1 MNKINF
7 PRKKVYFEKQSNDR
21 LCGVH
26 CLNNLLQGPFFD
38 AVDLS
43 EIALRLDEIES
54 SLIKSDFR
62 VTIYFLFRLLQEMWM
77 TMAIIIFKY
86 CKKH

>member
-7 PRKKVYFEKQSNDR
+7 TRKKVYFEKQSNDR

-38 AVDLS
+38 AVSLS
-43 EIALRLDEIES
+43 EIALRLDEMEKKLFQEDI
-54 SLIKSDFR
+54 R
-62 VTIYFLFRLLQEMWM
+62 VALLF
-77 TMAIIIFKY
+77 Y
-86 CKKH
+86 

>member
-7 PRKKVYFEKQSNDR
+7 KRKKVYFEKQSNDR

-38 AVDLS
+38 AISLS
-43 EIALRLDEIES
+43 EIALRLDDME
-54 SLIKSDFR
+54 KK
-62 VTIYFLFRLLQEMWM
+62 
-77 TMAIIIFKY
+77 IFNNGVI
-86 CKKH
+86 

>member
-26 CLNNLLQGPFFD
+26 CLNNLLQGPFFN

-43 EIALRLDEIES
+43 EIALGLDEIERN
-54 SLIKSDFR
+54 LMKSDFK
-62 VTIYFLFRLLQEMWM
+62 V
-77 TMAIIIFKY
+77 
-86 CKKH
+86 

>member
-26 CLNNLLQGPFFD
+26 CLNNLLQGPYFN

-43 EIALRLDEIES
+43 EIALGLDEIERN
-54 SLIKSDFR
+54 IMKSDLN
-62 VTIYFLFRLLQEMWM
+62 V
-77 TMAIIIFKY
+77 
-86 CKKH
+86 

>member
-26 CLNNLLQGPFFD
+26 CLNNLLQAPIFN

-43 EIALRLDEIES
+43 EIALGLDEIERN
-54 SLIKSDFR
+54 LMKSDFK
-62 VTIYFLFRLLQEMWM
+62 V
-77 TMAIIIFKY
+77 
-86 CKKH
+86 